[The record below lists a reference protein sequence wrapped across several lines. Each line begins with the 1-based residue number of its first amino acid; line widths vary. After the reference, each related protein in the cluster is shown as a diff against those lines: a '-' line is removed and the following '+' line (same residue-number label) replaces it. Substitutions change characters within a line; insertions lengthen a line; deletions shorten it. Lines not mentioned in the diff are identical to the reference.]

1 MNVLITGCSSGFGL
15 LSAVAFAEAGHRVV
29 ASMRST
35 ARSAALR
42 EAATARGVEV
52 DVIGIDV
59 CSTASVEQG
68 VAAALERLGSID
80 VLVNN
85 AGIEVH
91 GAVHLA
97 SDEEVVRQFD
107 TNVVGIVRMCRS
119 VVPAMEAAGG
129 GRIINVGSVAG
140 LVGPPYSGLY
150 AASKHAVEALTESM
164 HFELSHRGI
173 RVMVVEPG
181 QFATELVNNSTL
193 VAAMER
199 SPEHLERFAAY
210 REAQRRLVN
219 GEPADSGR
227 VAEVILEAATTDTPR
242 LRWLVGDDAR
252 LIVDTKS
259 SMTFEEFEATMR
271 LALDW
276 HD

>member
-35 ARSAALR
+35 ARSAPLR
-42 EAATARGVEV
+42 EAADAAGVEV
-52 DVIGIDV
+52 DIIEIDV

-68 VAAALERLGSID
+68 VAAALDRLGSID

-97 SDEEVVRQFD
+97 SDEEVMRQFD
-107 TNVVGIVRMCRS
+107 TNVVGIVRMCRE

-199 SPEHLERFAAY
+199 SSEHLERFAAY